1 MSNASDFIIENGV
14 LTKYVGPGGD
24 VIIPEDVTEIG
35 GSAFWHC
42 GDLSDIT
49 IPNSVTKIGNCAF
62 ESCWRLTTVT
72 IPSGV
77 REIGQYTFRRCGY
90 LQKVICETESLTVG
104 TGVFNEC
111 DDLKELIA
119 PPAAFEALW
128 KVLPNEKKQSMAL
141 EYLSQGELLAPV
153 QAFIKRKEADYL
165 KAACLQDS
173 VAMVD
178 RLLAFRKK
186 LTLEIFA
193 QYLAAAEDHAQVTA
207 YLLDRRNRLFTAED
221 VEQRAEDLVEKD
233 LGVKERT
240 MADWKEIF
248 KLSVK
253 DGCVRISSYKKND
266 TILEIPETIDGKPVA
281 IISDGAFKGCA
292 ELKYITIPKTVE
304 EIGCSAFEGCTN
316 LRSVELPDSVKF
328 IWGNAFKGCVALQKV
343 RLPKAIGTIAV
354 NLFDGCVAL
363 EEIALPNTVT
373 AIYDYAFRDCK
384 VLGALNMPTSLEF
397 VGLGAFTN
405 CKALTELILP
415 DGVKEIDSYAFRNCT
430 KLAKLR
436 IPANAKKIRPDAFN
450 GCKKLTIHAPTG
462 SRGANLAKANKIP
475 RVEE

>member
-14 LTKYVGPGGD
+14 LKKYVGPGGD
-24 VIIPEDVTEIG
+24 VVIPEGVTEIG
-35 GSAFWHC
+35 GSAFRHC
-42 GDLSDIT
+42 GELYSISFPD
-49 IPNSVTKIGNCAF
+49 SVAKIGNCAF
-62 ESCWRLTTVT
+62 EHCWRLVTVT
-72 IPSGV
+72 IPSNV
-77 REIGQYTFRRCGY
+77 REIGQYTFRGCGN
-90 LQKVICETESLTVG
+90 LQSITCEAEMLTVG
-104 TGVFNEC
+104 TGAFSEC
-111 DDLKELIA
+111 EEMKELVA
-119 PPAAFEALW
+119 PPTAFGALW
-128 KVLPNEKKQSMAL
+128 KVLPNENKQYMAL
-141 EYLSQGELLAPV
+141 EYLSLGTMPASV
-153 QAFIKRKEADYL
+153 QAYIKRKEADYL

-178 RLLAFRKK
+178 RLLAFRKNP
-186 LTLEIFA
+186 TLAIFE
-193 QYLAAAEDHAQVTA
+193 QYLAAAEGHAQVTA

-240 MADWKEIF
+240 MVDWKEIF

-253 DGCVRISSYKKND
+253 DSCVRISGYKKND
-266 TILEIPETIDGKPVA
+266 TMLEIPETIDGKPVA

-292 ELKYITIPKTVE
+292 ELEYIAIPKTVE
-304 EIGCSAFEGCTN
+304 EIGCSAFAGCTN

-328 IWGNAFKGCVALQKV
+328 IWGHAFKGCVVLQKV
-343 RLPKAIGTIAV
+343 RLPKAIDTITV

-363 EEIALPNTVT
+363 EEIALPDTVT

-436 IPANAKKIRPDAFN
+436 IPASAKKIRPDAFN
-450 GCKKLTIHAPTG
+450 GCKKLTIYAPAG
-462 SRGANLAKANKIP
+462 CRGANLAKANKIP
-475 RVEE
+475 RIEE